1 MKKQLYLLFG
11 LFLFISSCSD
21 DLDNTQQTDLTTSV
35 EETISINNNSADL
48 SSRLT
53 TKNELVSINNIA
65 SSTTISAL
73 SIDDEFEIDYTQN
86 YAFTLKA
93 EVESPTV
100 NDVTVQATHVKISV
114 SDELAFV
121 SYNTKGNEYGG
132 GVEIFDISDEDNPA
146 LKSQALFTTLD
157 VSSVDY
163 YDGMIY
169 LAGALAASDDA
180 YATDTPAV
188 LVALAVNSSNEID
201 SVSQVIDL
209 SSYVATD
216 VAVDED
222 YIYVTSGDDGKLAIY
237 KRGDYSLVSEVT
249 IDDARSL
256 GVNSDNIYVLNASD
270 EVIQSFAK
278 SDFIEATEISLD
290 QTITDESKTEIDVT
304 DSYILAALNESG
316 LDIRNVDGSI
326 QEHLDRPDTPDGGD
340 DANYVTNSVSLND
353 ELLLIGNGGA
363 GVYVGA
369 MVPENSDSITLL
381 GSMDFDASVNC
392 VKSAGDYIF
401 VASGTEGLKIIS
413 IAIDEGLP
421 EDIIETETCE
431 TLLDTLDVMFPE
443 NEDNRDGDN
452 ADLFTGENTL
462 TLTLLEDSPVYLTF
476 IDEGAGLKNS
486 LAYYTYDA
494 ENPPTSADDVELQM
508 LFPNAS
514 KVGEGGALTIG
525 DRVQLG
531 DSDFSANTVIGFCL
545 IVSGWKNGTTVDGVY
560 YHYTNTE
567 WNTNETQQHVLFKE
581 STCDDLVLC
590 FEDIQIP
597 GGDKDY
603 NDIIFTVND
612 SEEDDNV
619 ATAFDLTG
627 IVVK

>member
-1 MKKQLYLLFG
+1 MKKHLSILLG

-21 DLDNTQQTDLTTSV
+21 DLNDSQQTNVTSV
-35 EETISINNNSADL
+35 VSETISINNNSADL

-53 TKNELVSINNIA
+53 SKNELVTINNITSTPSI
-65 SSTTISAL
+65 SSF
-73 SIDDEFEIDYTQN
+73 SIDDEFEVDYTEN

-100 NDVTVQATHVKISV
+100 NDITVQATHVKISIA
-114 SDELAFV
+114 DNLAFV
-121 SYNTKGNEYGG
+121 SYNTKGSEYGG
-132 GVEIFDISDEDNPA
+132 GVEVFDISDEDNPTLQA
-146 LKSQALFTTLD
+146 QALFSNVD
-157 VSSVDY
+157 VSAVDY
-163 YDGMIY
+163 YDGIIY
-169 LAGALAASDDA
+169 LAGALDPASDD
-180 YATDTPAV
+180 YELDSPAV
-188 LVALAVNSSNEID
+188 LITLELSSSNEIQD
-201 SVSQVIDL
+201 VSDLIDL

-216 VAVDED
+216 VSVDD
-222 YIYVTSGDDGKLAIY
+222 NYIYLTSGDDGKLAIY
-237 KRGDYSLVSEVT
+237 NRSDNSLATEMDIS
-249 IDDARSL
+249 DARSL
-256 GVNSDNIYVLNASD
+256 SVNSSNIYVLNASD
-270 EVIQSFAK
+270 EVIQSFDK
-278 SDFIEATEISLD
+278 TDLSESTEISIN
-290 QTITDESKTEIDVT
+290 QTITSDSKTEIDVT
-304 DSYILAALNESG
+304 DSYILTALNESG
-316 LDIRNVDGSI
+316 LDIRNLDGSLH
-326 QEHLDRPDTPDGGD
+326 EHFDRPDTPDGGN

-369 MVPENSDSITLL
+369 MVPENGDSISML

-401 VASGTEGLKIIS
+401 VASGTGGLKVIT

-431 TLLDTLDVMFPE
+431 TLLDSMDAMFPE
-443 NEDNRDGDN
+443 NEDNRDEDN
-452 ADLFTGENTL
+452 TDLFSGENNL

-494 ENPPTSADDVELQM
+494 ENPPSSANEVELQM

-514 KVGEGGALTIG
+514 KVGEGGGLTLG

-531 DSDFSANTVIGFCL
+531 DSNFTANTVIGFCL
-545 IVSGWKNGTTVDGVY
+545 IVSGWQNGTTVDGVY

-567 WNTNETQQHVLFKE
+567 WNTNQTQQHVLFKE
-581 STCDDLVLC
+581 STCDNLVLC
-590 FEDIQIP
+590 FEDIQLP
-597 GGDKDY
+597 GGDKDF

-612 SEEDDNV
+612 NSDTNTV
-619 ATAFDLTG
+619 TAFDLTG
-627 IVVK
+627 VIEK